1 MRRRVVVTGMGVVSP
16 LGTGLAKTWDGL
28 MNGRSGVRAIT
39 RFDTSDYACRI
50 AAEVPDFNVDDWVN
64 VKDQKKMDV
73 FIQYGMAA
81 TAEAL
86 KMAGLE
92 EAPEAMKDRIGVLLG
107 SGIGGLPAIEE
118 AYTTLKE
125 RGPRRISPFFIPSIL
140 INLLPGHVSIRY
152 GFRGPNTST
161 VSACATSAH
170 AVGDAAEM
178 IRRGIAD
185 VMVAGGAES
194 AVCPLAVGGFAA
206 SRALSTGYN
215 DNPAAASRPFD
226 KDRDGFVMGEGAA
239 TLILEEY
246 EHAKARSATIY
257 AEVAGYGLSG
267 DGYHMTSPAP
277 DGNGAKRAMAMALAD
292 AGVAASGVQYVNAH
306 ATSTPAGDEIESGA
320 IEATFGGKIAVSSTK
335 SMTGHLLGAAGALES
350 IVCIQAIRT
359 GHVPPTINLATP
371 SDNCRL
377 DYIPHTGR
385 DLKVKVALNNSFG
398 FGGTNAS
405 LVFKEV

>member
-1 MRRRVVVTGMGVVSP
+1 MRRRVVVTGIGVVSP
-16 LGTGLAKTWDGL
+16 LGVGLAKTWDGL
-28 MNGRSGVRAIT
+28 MNGRSGIRPIT
-39 RFDTSDYACRI
+39 RFDVTDYACRI
-50 AAEVPDFNVDDWVN
+50 AGDVPDFNVDDWVN
-64 VKDQKKMDV
+64 PKDQKKMDT

-86 KMAGLE
+86 RMAGLE
-92 EAPEAMKDRIGVLLG
+92 DAPEAMKDRIGVLLG

-140 INLLPGHVSIRY
+140 INLLPGHVSIKY

-170 AVGDAAEM
+170 GVGDAAEM

-194 AVCPLAVGGFAA
+194 AICPLSVGGFAA

-215 DNPAAASRPFD
+215 DRPTEASRPFD
-226 KDRDGFVMGEGAA
+226 RDRDGFVMGEGAA
-239 TLILEEY
+239 TLILEDY
-246 EHAKARSATIY
+246 DHAKARGATML

-267 DGYHMTSPAP
+267 DGYHMTTPAP

-292 AGVAASGVQYVNAH
+292 AGLTAADVQYVNAH
-306 ATSTPAGDEIESGA
+306 ATSTPAGDEIESQA
-320 IEATFGGKIAVSSTK
+320 IEAVFGPKIMVSATK

-359 GHVPPTINLATP
+359 GHVPPTLNLDTP

-377 DYIPHTGR
+377 DYVPKTGR
-385 DLKVKVALNNSFG
+385 DVTVKAALNNSFG

-405 LVFKEV
+405 LIFKEV